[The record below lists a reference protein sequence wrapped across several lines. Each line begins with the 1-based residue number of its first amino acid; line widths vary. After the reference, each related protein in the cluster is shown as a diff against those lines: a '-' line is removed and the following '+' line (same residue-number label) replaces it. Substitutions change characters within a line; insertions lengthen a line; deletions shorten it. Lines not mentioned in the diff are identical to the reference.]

1 MNVIISNKYKEM
13 LMSLDIEVIK
23 SLEGVFDADEI
34 ISQFSN
40 FYFDRMILDIT
51 AIRDYHNTD
60 NLQKLSINLDM
71 SKVILLLD
79 DDEESSSRSY
89 LSKLISMGIYNFTRN
104 TEGIKYLLQNPNS
117 YRDVA
122 HIHDVNQVEAS
133 NETTQ
138 SSVMPETEVVR
149 SKIIGVKS
157 LTSGAGAT
165 TLTYV
170 MKKQLEENYD
180 VAAIEVDKTDFKFFD
195 DKELVST
202 TSDYLAKEL
211 MKKNDKNIIL
221 VDLNNCEDSDV
232 CSEIIYLVE
241 PSTVK
246 LNRLMMAN
254 KGIFENNP
262 NRKIV
267 LNKSN
272 IKQSELSEFE
282 YETKAKV
289 FFNLP
294 SIDERS
300 LPNNK
305 VNELLSKLGFV
316 KQNVSADDGSEN
328 KNKLLGMFK
337 F

>member
-1 MNVIISNKYKEM
+1 MNVIIANKYKEM

-23 SLEGVFDADEI
+23 SLDGVFEADDI
-34 ISQFSN
+34 INQFSN

-51 AIRDYHNTD
+51 AIKDYQNTD

-79 DDEESSSRSY
+79 DNEESSSRSY

-104 TEGIKYLLQNPNS
+104 SEGIKYLLQNPNS

-122 HIHDVNQVEAS
+122 HLHEINAVETPEVQTVV
-133 NETTQ
+133 ETGILKN
-138 SSVMPETEVVR
+138 R
-149 SKIIGVKS
+149 IIGVKS
-157 LTSGAGAT
+157 LTKGAGAT
-165 TLTYV
+165 TLSYI

-180 VAAIEVDKTDFKFFD
+180 VAAIEVDKTDFTYFD
-195 DKELVST
+195 DKDL
-202 TSDYLAKEL
+202 TSVTSENLPKEL
-211 MKKNDKNIIL
+211 MKKNDKNIII
-221 VDLNNCEDSDV
+221 VDLNDYSDPDICSDV
-232 CSEIIYLVE
+232 IYLVE

-246 LNRLMMAN
+246 LNKLLMGN
-254 KGIFENNP
+254 KGVFENNP

-282 YETKAKV
+282 FETKAKV

-294 SIDERS
+294 SVDERN
-300 LPNNK
+300 LPSSK

-316 KQNVSADDGSEN
+316 KQSVSTEGPSDN

>member
-13 LMSLDIEVIK
+13 LMGLDIEVIK
-23 SLEGVFDADEI
+23 SIEGVFEADDI
-34 ISQFSN
+34 INQFSN

-51 AIRDYHNTD
+51 AIKDYQNTD

-79 DDEESSSRSY
+79 DSEESSSRSY

-122 HIHDVNQVEAS
+122 HIHDVNQVETTVEK
-133 NETTQ
+133 ETVVETQ
-138 SSVMPETEVVR
+138 IAKSR
-149 SKIIGVKS
+149 IIGIKS
-157 LTSGAGAT
+157 LTGSAGAT

-180 VAAIEVDKTDFKFFD
+180 VAAIEVDKTDFTFFD

-202 TSDYLAKEL
+202 TSENLPKEL
-211 MKKNDKNIIL
+211 MKKNEKNIIL
-221 VDLNNCEDSDV
+221 VDLNNYVDPDI
-232 CSEIIYLVE
+232 CSEVIYLVE

-246 LNRLMMAN
+246 LNKLLMAN
-254 KGIFENNP
+254 KNIFETTKNG
-262 NRKIV
+262 KVV

-272 IKQSELSEFE
+272 IKQSELTEFE

-289 FFNLP
+289 FYNLP
-294 SIDERS
+294 SIDERN
-300 LPNNK
+300 LPSNK
-305 VNELLSKLGFV
+305 VNELLSKLGFI
-316 KQNVSADDGSEN
+316 KQNVSDDGVVEN